1 MVCILTAWMGKS
13 AGAAIRTAATTRPP
27 PTHLLLLKD
36 DKIDPWQPMRQSVAP
51 NELFHC
57 YFCSFTYEQVNCN
70 ATNDYVGEITIWPRI
85 IVTITIQIVQV
96 YAAKES
102 KPISDLGY
110 HIRNDYFEFSTF

>member
-85 IVTITIQIVQV
+85 IVTTDYNYPDRPGVR
-96 YAAKES
+96 S
-102 KPISDLGY
+102 KRIKANFRPRIS
-110 HIRNDYFEFSTF
+110 HPE